1 MIMAGGVPAVEDLKS
16 KPQSPSKHK
25 DSEPDKEKVTLTL
38 KTCERVTVP
47 KHYLSTTYQ
56 SRLMTLERVVHVR
69 SNLIKRFDDNKWRLT
84 CINKDFTVHCVL
96 LYIVPGIL
104 THTSRC
110 ALHIQNT

>member
-1 MIMAGGVPAVEDLKS
+1 MIMAGGVPAVEDFKG
-16 KPQSPSKHK
+16 KPNSPGKEEN
-25 DSEPDKEKVTLTL
+25 SEQDKEKVTLTL

-56 SRLMTLERVVHVR
+56 SKLMTMERVAHVR
-69 SNLIKRFDDNKWRLT
+69 LNLIKRFDDHKWRLT

-96 LYIVPGIL
+96 FYRTSTN

-110 ALHIQNT
+110 ALHTHRI